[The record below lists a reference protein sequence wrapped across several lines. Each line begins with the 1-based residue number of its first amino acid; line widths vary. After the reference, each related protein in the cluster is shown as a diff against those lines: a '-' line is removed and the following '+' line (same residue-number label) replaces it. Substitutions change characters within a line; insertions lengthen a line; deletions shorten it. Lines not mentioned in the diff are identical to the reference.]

1 MINDNKKVFLKSV
14 LIARF
19 FVKNKIM
26 VIGRNIGKSPN
37 FREIF
42 YIEKILVFFAENQNM
57 VIERNSHMPENL
69 GFPRKIKKKFLE
81 NNI

>member
-1 MINDNKKVFLKSV
+1 MINDNKKVFSKIV

-26 VIGRNIGKSPN
+26 VIGRNIGKTRN

-42 YIEKILVFFAENQNM
+42 YIEKILVFFAKN
-57 VIERNSHMPENL
+57 
-69 GFPRKIKKKFLE
+69 
-81 NNI
+81 